1 MLEDDL
7 IVTCLPLSACPSV
20 RGIWLHADHHPWKMS
35 GPVPQKGDVDCLV
48 DPFGYFGKI
57 SCGILWIFWQNVFL
71 GFEHAVALTFWLR
84 NSLGATAGC
93 TFWTF
98 IPPDGSA
105 PATLASNTLEKH
117 GFSTFSCTW
126 IFFLLSLYIGFSDFS
141 RVWLHLSKV
150 GSLTSKLP
158 SFSFEIL
165 RIIET

>member
-20 RGIWLHADHHPWKMS
+20 REIWLHADHHPWKMS

-126 IFFLLSLYIGFSDFS
+126 IFFLLSLYIGFSDS
-141 RVWLHLSKV
+141 SQECGCICPKSEVWLLNFLHFPSK
-150 GSLTSKLP
+150 
-158 SFSFEIL
+158 SFE
-165 RIIET
+165 